1 MLKQIVLKFGSVPG
15 AAPLA
20 FDPLSMTVF
29 VGPNNSGKS
38 LILREIYG
46 KLGFRKG
53 GQDPP
58 EKIIDSLGVR
68 FPASGLAQSLVD
80 SVSTLHPT
88 EKPPDG
94 SYWAAKGN
102 SYSNVIKSV
111 MIANLLRGRQAQEN
125 GSPVPLEIND
135 NVLTQL
141 LSQLTLELDGKT
153 RLTLTEE
160 QPLGDLLLPTKF
172 HLAKL
177 FRDPVAL
184 SRVKDLIR
192 QAFGDYFVLDPTN
205 LGKVRVRMA
214 LRPPADTTE
223 EQALDQRARDYHSA
237 AKPISEF
244 SDGVKAYIGVVSML
258 ASSEYR
264 LILLDEPEA
273 FLHPPLARKLGTV
286 IAKLASERDATVF
299 AATHSV
305 HFVMGCIA
313 SGTKMNIVRLTFQSG
328 VATARLLPYEKLLPL
343 MRDPVMRSA
352 GALGALFATSAVVC
366 EADGD
371 RAFYEEINTRLTEA
385 GMPAVEDA
393 LFLNVNGKNAVHKIV
408 KPLRELGVPAAVI
421 VDLDILDEG
430 LKVVLDACYVPSATV
445 AGMTATN
452 GNLMALYKGL
462 NKKVLKEDGFF
473 KLKPSDQQAGFD
485 LLEQL
490 CKYGIFVVPIGE
502 LEQWLKPLQIPGKK
516 DDWLSAM
523 YVRLGSDPDS
533 KNYVKP
539 SSGDVWDFV
548 AGIQTWVSNPN
559 RLGMPSN

>member
-1 MLKQIVLKFGSVPG
+1 M
-15 AAPLA
+15 
-20 FDPLSMTVF
+20 
-29 VGPNNSGKS
+29 
-38 LILREIYG
+38 
-46 KLGFRKG
+46 
-53 GQDPP
+53 
-58 EKIIDSLGVR
+58 
-68 FPASGLAQSLVD
+68 AS
-80 SVSTLHPT
+80 
-88 EKPPDG
+88 
-94 SYWAAKGN
+94 
-102 SYSNVIKSV
+102 
-111 MIANLLRGRQAQEN
+111 
-125 GSPVPLEIND
+125 
-135 NVLTQL
+135 
-141 LSQLTLELDGKT
+141 
-153 RLTLTEE
+153 
-160 QPLGDLLLPTKF
+160 
-172 HLAKL
+172 
-177 FRDPVAL
+177 
-184 SRVKDLIR
+184 
-192 QAFGDYFVLDPTN
+192 
-205 LGKVRVRMA
+205 
-214 LRPPADTTE
+214 RPPVDTYE

-264 LILLDEPEA
+264 MILVDEPEA

-371 RAFYEEINTRLTEA
+371 RAFYEEINTRLSEA

-393 LFLNVNGKNAVHKIV
+393 LFLNVNGKNAIYKIV

-462 NKKVLKEDGFF
+462 NKKVLKDDGFF
-473 KLKPSDQQAGFD
+473 NLKSSDQQAGFD

-523 YVRLGSDPDS
+523 FVRLGSDPDS
-533 KNYVKP
+533 KSYVKP

-548 AGIQTWVSNPN
+548 ASIQTWVSNPN
-559 RLGMPSN
+559 RLGMPAN